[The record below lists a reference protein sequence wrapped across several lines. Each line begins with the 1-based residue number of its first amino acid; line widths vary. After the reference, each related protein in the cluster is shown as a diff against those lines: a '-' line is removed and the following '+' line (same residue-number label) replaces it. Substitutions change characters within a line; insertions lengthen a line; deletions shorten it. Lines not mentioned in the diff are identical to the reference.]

1 MHSKKTLPPIPL
13 LEEIVEG
20 IADRKGEV
28 IRVADL
34 TEIDNAACDYFIICQ
49 GNSPTQVNA
58 IADSISERVQKNT
71 GEKPW
76 HIEGKANAEWI
87 LMDYVNMV
95 VHIFQKDVRSFYGL
109 DELWADAPVY
119 EVEFKY

>member
-49 GNSPTQVNA
+49 GNSPIQVNA

-76 HIEGKANAEWI
+76 HIEGLENCKWV
-87 LMDYVNMV
+87 LMDYVDVV
-95 VHIFQKDVRSFYGL
+95 VHIFNKETREFYKL
-109 DELWADAPVY
+109 EELWEEAEATTI
-119 EVEFKY
+119 ETKY